1 MGRRLIVTG
10 ASGFVA
16 GSVIWQAGPEWEV
29 HALSGKPAPLHRP
42 HLHWHTLDVLDHD
55 ELRRVFEHIRPSV
68 VIHTAAIADINFCE
82 ANTDTADQVNIML
95 TRALVEL
102 CREGGARM
110 IFTSTDTVFDGEKGN
125 YTETDAPG
133 PVNYYGH
140 TKVMA
145 EEFVQERLHDWV
157 IARPA
162 IVLGLPFFSAGNS
175 VLVRLLASLQ
185 AGEEIKALAKEVRT
199 PIDVVT
205 LGAALLEL
213 AGNSYQGILH
223 LSGND
228 RMDRPTFSRLIA
240 ERMGYPTRLIVPVD
254 ARGIAGRA
262 PRPRDVSLNNARA
275 KATLNTPMR
284 GLLEGLEYVLQRRPT
299 QREG

>member
-16 GSVIWQAGPEWEV
+16 GSIIWQAGPEWEV
-29 HALSGKPAPLHRP
+29 HALSSKPAPIHRP
-42 HLHWHTLDVLDHD
+42 HLHWHTLDVLDAD

-82 ANTDTADQVNIML
+82 ANTDTADQVNIVL
-95 TRALVEL
+95 TRGLVEL

-110 IFTSTDTVFDGEKGN
+110 IFASTDTVFDGEKGS
-125 YTETDAPG
+125 YIETDATG

-145 EEFVQERLHDWV
+145 EEFVQERLSDWV

-162 IVLGLPFFSAGNS
+162 IVLGLPFFSEGNS
-175 VLVRLLASLQ
+175 VLVRLLASLK
-185 AGEEIKALAKEVRT
+185 AGEQVRALTKEVRT
-199 PIDVVT
+199 PVDVVT
-205 LGAALLEL
+205 LGEALLEL

-240 ERMGYPTRLIVPVD
+240 QRMGFPTELIVPVD
-254 ARGIAGRA
+254 SRGLAGRA
-262 PRPRDVSLNNARA
+262 PRPRDVSLDNSKARA
-275 KATLNTPMR
+275 TLKTQMR
-284 GLLEGLEYVLQRRPT
+284 GLIDGLERVLERHPT
-299 QREG
+299 EREC